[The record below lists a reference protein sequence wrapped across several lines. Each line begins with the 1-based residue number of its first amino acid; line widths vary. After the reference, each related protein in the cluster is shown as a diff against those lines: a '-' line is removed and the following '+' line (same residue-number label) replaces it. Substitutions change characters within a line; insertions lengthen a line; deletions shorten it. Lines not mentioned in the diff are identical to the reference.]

1 MIGDEV
7 ALTCTVR
14 NVSDRIANEL
24 TYQWF
29 RKGSDTST
37 EDMLEKTGKVIKLPL
52 LTLKDKGSY
61 GCGVKCT
68 HSKFKDWNIQLLGPA
83 TVNIANGELS
93 ILVAYSLYCM
103 YMKLIY
109 QLG

>member
-14 NVSDRIANEL
+14 NVSNRIANGL

-37 EDMLEKTGKVIKLPL
+37 EDTLEKTGKKIELPL
-52 LTLKDKGSY
+52 LRFKDKGSY
-61 GCGVKCT
+61 GCRVKCT
-68 HSKFKDWNIQLLGPA
+68 VAHPKFKDWNIQLLDPA

-93 ILVAYSLYCM
+93 VLVACSLHC
-103 YMKLIY
+103 IY
-109 QLG
+109 N